1 MDYWQSAVDKAH
13 EEGDTP
19 LYFGRRY
26 MVTPPAAG
34 VRRLLK
40 QYNSQ
45 GKDDARETLTS
56 MRNVDTAV
64 NGSVIIWEE

>member
-1 MDYWQSAVDKAH
+1 
-13 EEGDTP
+13 
-19 LYFGRRY
+19 